1 MTMEKGSYHLL
12 NVWLI
17 FVGLLSFALVVCWDQ
32 GLLGALYEGDRSRIS
47 LLILLLFALFFLHA
61 ARRVLLLSQEL
72 NRAVW
77 LEELMKEHPALSLR
91 GRKLLIGGGIELPDG
106 FISDYIHDLL
116 LSRSAASTEEELKAS
131 RADLLEVYSDRAKG
145 PHEAGW
151 FVVESIIKLGLLGTI
166 VGFIMMLGSV
176 AQTTTLDIN
185 AMQKVLQEM
194 SVGMGTAL
202 YTTLAGLA
210 ASMVLAAEYH
220 YLDRSAD
227 DLIART
233 VRLTEV
239 DILPR
244 LNGNQ
249 D

>member
-1 MTMEKGSYHLL
+1 MQKGSYHLL

-17 FVGLLSFALVVCWDQ
+17 FVGLLVFALVVCWDQ
-32 GLLGALYEGDRSRIS
+32 GLLTALYEGDRSRIS
-47 LLILLLFALFFLHA
+47 LLILLLFGLFFLHA
-61 ARRVLLLSQEL
+61 ARRVLQLSREL
-72 NRAVW
+72 NQADW
-77 LEELMKEHPALSLR
+77 LEEAMKDRPGVILR
-91 GRKLLIGGGIELPDG
+91 GRELLIGGGIELPDG

-116 LSRSAASTEEELKAS
+116 LSRSASTTEEELKAS
-131 RADLLEVYSDRAKG
+131 RGDLLEIYSDRAKG

-176 AQTTTLDIN
+176 AETTTLDIN
-185 AMQKVLQEM
+185 TMQKVLQEM

-210 ASMVLAAEYH
+210 CSMALAAQYH

-239 DILPR
+239 EILPQ
-244 LNGNQ
+244 LNGRET
-249 D
+249 